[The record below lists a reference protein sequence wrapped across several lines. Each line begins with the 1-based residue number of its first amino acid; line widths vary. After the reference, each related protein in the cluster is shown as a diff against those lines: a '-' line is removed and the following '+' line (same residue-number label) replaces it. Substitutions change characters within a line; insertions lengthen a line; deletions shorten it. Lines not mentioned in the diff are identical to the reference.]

1 MVRVWRW
8 LYSSHN
14 TLHSRSCKR
23 SALQLLLAASSA
35 QQDKATV
42 ILHSPH
48 PPSIVSTLVTLF
60 SSYSPRTP
68 LSSPFSSFRI
78 SHSSPPIS
86 SYTWRSSLWSL
97 DPRRNFGRRRR
108 YYSYLSR
115 YCHGHEEICIKFC
128 MLIYLIF
135 RKALKREQKRYEEDT
150 L

>member
-1 MVRVWRW
+1 MVKRGRRGEGEEEQGEDDGACMKVA
-8 LYSSHN
+8 LFLTQY
-14 TLHSRSCKR
+14 LHSRSCKR

-86 SYTWRSSLWSL
+86 SYIHDGAHYDR
-97 DPRRNFGRRRR
+97 
-108 YYSYLSR
+108 
-115 YCHGHEEICIKFC
+115 
-128 MLIYLIF
+128 LIHVAILGDV
-135 RKALKREQKRYEEDT
+135 EDT
-150 L
+150 IPICLDIATVMKRFVSNSVC